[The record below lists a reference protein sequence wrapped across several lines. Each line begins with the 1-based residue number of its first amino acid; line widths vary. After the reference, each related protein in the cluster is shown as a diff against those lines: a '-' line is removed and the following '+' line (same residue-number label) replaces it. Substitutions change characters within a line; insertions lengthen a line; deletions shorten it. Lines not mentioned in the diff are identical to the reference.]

1 MKNKIENLINN
12 SFLVVKDVIGRNAKQ
27 IAYALRSV
35 GKRCSAS
42 WVQKQGEFQT
52 VKRANFYENFLRFL
66 AAIYF
71 ANYAGFE
78 LLWTD
83 LEMFVRELRRTSIRQ
98 TQGTVFPDVE
108 SGVLESLV
116 KIKSEVNRLSEYF
129 DLSANLKER
138 FV

>member
-12 SFLVVKDVIGRNAKQ
+12 SFLVVKDAIGRNAKQ

-42 WVQKQGEFQT
+42 WVQKQGEFQA

-78 LLWTD
+78 LLIID
-83 LEMFVRELRRTSIRQ
+83 LEMFVRELRRSSLK

-108 SGVLESLV
+108 SGILESLV
-116 KIKSEVNRLSEYF
+116 KIKSEVGKLSEYF
-129 DLSANLKER
+129 DLSANLKEG
-138 FV
+138 FI